1 MIYLD
6 THIVVWLFAGF
17 NGKLSRETRE
27 LMNQHELFIS
37 PFVRL
42 ELEYLYETQRVTVDS
57 TTITADLA
65 ARLGLMVCDKELN
78 RIVSQALAFA
88 WTRNPFD
95 RLIVAH
101 ASLDNNM
108 LISQD
113 RNICNHYAHVRG

>member
-17 NGKLSRETRE
+17 SGKLSQETRE
-27 LMNQHELFIS
+27 LINQHELFIS

-42 ELEYLYETQRVTVDS
+42 ELQYLYETQRVTVDS
-57 TTITADLA
+57 AAITTDLA

-78 RIVSQALAFA
+78 KIVSQALAFA
-88 WTRNPFD
+88 WTRDPFD

-113 RNICNHYAHVRG
+113 RNIRNHYAHVRG